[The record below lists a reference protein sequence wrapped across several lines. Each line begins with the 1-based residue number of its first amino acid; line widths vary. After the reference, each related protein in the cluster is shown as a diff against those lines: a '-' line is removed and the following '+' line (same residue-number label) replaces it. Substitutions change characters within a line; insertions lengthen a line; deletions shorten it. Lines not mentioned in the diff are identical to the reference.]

1 MPVLMKAINKLI
13 YYGIGT
19 FGSKVIYFLLVPF
32 YSFFLSKSELG
43 IYDLI
48 LASLTIL
55 APVITMQISEAV
67 YRELLDPKRKTQKS
81 SQIFSSALSV
91 VFIGLLLFV
100 TAASIINQLFNYQIF
115 YELILIQSSFTFYIF
130 FQQTLRGLSLN
141 KEYAYMG
148 FLNAV
153 LLVLF
158 SAALIAFYELQI
170 RQVILAISAAQTTSI
185 IYAAYKISVS
195 QLFVF
200 KNINK
205 EKVYKLLNYSFP
217 LLPNTLSWWLIDLGS
232 RYIILFFIG
241 LEENGLYAVA
251 ARYAGVIAL
260 VNSIFI
266 LSWQDYVINSKFTIS
281 SNKKEL
287 SSYLNLFVAFQIG
300 LVILLTSFSNELIY
314 YTTPADF
321 HDAANYLPVLLISSA
336 FASFCGFYGA
346 FYLKE
351 KRTRKIFT
359 TTFMGSII
367 NIIFCI
373 ALINYFSLYA
383 VAAAALVGFFATFL
397 IRYRDFD
404 ITINLKQFMLLICM
418 YIIVFYITNF
428 NENINLRLISIAVA
442 LISFILININI
453 YQKLFSNNKN
463 T

>member
-1 MPVLMKAINKLI
+1 MPGLMKAINKLI

-55 APVITMQISEAV
+55 TPVITMQISEAV

-158 SAALIAFYELQI
+158 SVALIAFYELQI

-185 IYAAYKISVS
+185 IYAAYKISVF

-383 VAAAALVGFFATFL
+383 VAAASLVGFFATFL

-404 ITINLKQFMLLICM
+404 ITINLKQFMLFICM